1 MAETVVI
8 RFRGEDDVTPVAN
21 KVADSVD
28 KVGDSAKN
36 AGSGFSTLKEIG
48 IGALRGIGE
57 LALDVGKNALSGT
70 FDFFKSA
77 VEGSAEYQSALA
89 QTNAVIESTGM
100 AANLTA
106 EEFEALAR
114 NLSAASGQSLFTD
127 DQLLSAQNVLATFTN
142 IKEFEFADA
151 TAAIADLSQA
161 MGQDLQSSAVQVG
174 KALNDPVQGIT
185 ALQRVG
191 VSFTEDQK
199 KVVESLMETGDVAG
213 AQRLILN
220 ELERQ
225 FGGSAAAA
233 AQTFSGQMVVMSEK
247 VEDAKGAIGDALLPL
262 LTEMGG
268 IFDTYIMPIIKDTT
282 ASIGAFFQGISDNGG
297 VMATLEDI
305 RDSIMAFV
313 DGNPIIQR
321 LIDLWNTLS
330 TSIQQIYADATD
342 LASDPAVQNW
352 AKQILAVLEALALVI
367 IDVVIVALDALTIAF
382 GLLVDGIKWFAKTMQ
397 PIFDYV
403 YPKMVE
409 FLTAISQ
416 LLRGD
421 FAGAWETIRTLVSG
435 VWDDIKTATMKVA
448 EEITTR
454 VETFIDE
461 TIGKAKALGKDIVD
475 GIANGIKEAQD
486 AVRRAL
492 ANAINNGID
501 FVKKFLGIASPSKVM
516 AEIVGNPMAQ
526 GIAAGI
532 ASGIPDI
539 QRALNVAVT
548 AATGAPTQ
556 TVQNFYLTANYQ
568 TAQSQSS
575 LTADLRAMQLLA
587 GGVA

>member
-1 MAETVVI
+1 
-8 RFRGEDDVTPVAN
+8 VAN
-21 KVADSVD
+21 KVTGSIDE
-28 KVGDSAKN
+28 VGNSARN
-36 AGSGFSTLKEIG
+36 AGSGFSALKEIG

-57 LALDVGKNALSGT
+57 LALDVGKNALAGT
-70 FDFFKSA
+70 FDFFKTA
-77 VEGSAEYQSALA
+77 VQGSAEYQSALA
-89 QTNAVIESTGM
+89 QTEAVLTSTGS
-100 AANLTA
+100 AAGVTS
-106 EEFEALAR
+106 EELESLAR
-114 NLSAASGQSLFTD
+114 GLSAVSGQSLFTD
-127 DQLLSAQNVLATFTN
+127 DQLLSAQNVLLTFTN

-199 KVVESLMETGDVAG
+199 NLVESLVETGDVAG
-213 AQRLILN
+213 AQRIILS

-233 AQTFSGQMVVMSEK
+233 AQTFSGQMVVLSEK
-247 VEDAKGAIGDALLPL
+247 IEDAKGSIGDALLPL
-262 LTEMGG
+262 LTELGG
-268 IFDTYIMPIIKDTT
+268 VFDTYIMPIIKDTT
-282 ASIGAFFQGISDNGG
+282 ATIGAFFQGISDNGG
-297 VMATLEDI
+297 IVATLSDI
-305 RDSIMAFV
+305 KTSIMAFV
-313 DGNPIIQR
+313 DGNPILQR

-330 TSIQQIYADATD
+330 TSIQQIFADATD

-352 AKQILAVLEALALVI
+352 ASQILSVLESLALVI
-367 IDVVIVALDALTIAF
+367 IDVVIVAIDALTIAF
-382 GLLVDGIKWFAKTMQ
+382 GLLVDGIKWFATTMQ
-397 PIFDYV
+397 PIFNYV

-409 FLTAISQ
+409 FLTYISQ

-435 VWDDIKTATMKVA
+435 VWNDIKTATSKVA
-448 EEITTR
+448 EEITRR
-454 VETFIDE
+454 VETFIEE

-475 GIANGIKEAQD
+475 GIAGGIKDAQD

-492 ANAINNGID
+492 TNAINSGID
-501 FVKKFLGIASPSKVM
+501 FVKKFLGIASPSRVM
-516 AEIVGNPMAQ
+516 AEIIGAPMAQ

-539 QRALNVAVT
+539 QRALNVAIT

>member
-21 KVADSVD
+21 KVAESVG
-28 KVGDSAKN
+28 KVEQSARN

-77 VEGSAEYQSALA
+77 VQGSAEYQSALA
-89 QTNAVIESTGM
+89 QTKAVIASTGG
-100 AANLTA
+100 AAGMTVS
-106 EEFEALAR
+106 EMETLAR
-114 NLSAASGQSLFTD
+114 NLSAVSGQSLFTD
-127 DQLLSAQNVLATFTN
+127 DQILSAQNVLATFTD
-142 IKEFEFADA
+142 IEGAQFGGA
-151 TAAIADLSQA
+151 TQAITNLSQA
-161 MGQDLQSSAVQVG
+161 MGQDLKSSAVQIG

-213 AQRLILN
+213 AQQLILD

-247 VEDAKGAIGDALLPL
+247 IEDAKGAIGDALLPL

-268 IFDTYIMPIIKDTT
+268 VFDTYIMPIIKDTT
-282 ASIGAFFQGISDNGG
+282 AAIGGFFQGISDNGG

-330 TSIQQIYADATD
+330 TSIQQIYADATE

-352 AKQILAVLEALALVI
+352 VKQALVVLEALALVI
-367 IDVVIVALDALTIAF
+367 IDVAIVALNALTIAF
-382 GLLVDGIKWFAKTMQ
+382 GLVVDGIKWFAKTMQ

-403 YPKMVE
+403 YPKMTE

-421 FAGAWETIRTLVSG
+421 FAGAWQTVKTVVVTAWTEVYNVVSRVITDLHRRLSNFIG
-435 VWDDIKTATMKVA
+435 DILGTA
-448 EEITTR
+448 
-454 VETFIDE
+454 ID
-461 TIGKAKALGKDIVD
+461 IGKNIVQGIATGIMQAKASVEKALKSVIDAAIQKIKDM
-475 GIANGIKEAQD
+475 
-486 AVRRAL
+486 
-492 ANAINNGID
+492 
-501 FVKKFLGIASPSKVM
+501 LGISSPSKAM
-516 AEIVGNPMAQ
+516 ASMIGVPMVQ
-526 GIAAGI
+526 GII
-532 ASGIPDI
+532 SGSTTGI
-539 QRALNVAVT
+539 QRAVQ
-548 AATGAPTQ
+548 APPAEASQ

-568 TAQSQSS
+568 TTQSQSS
-575 LTADLRAMQLLA
+575 VRNDLRAMQLLA

>member
-330 TSIQQIYADATD
+330 TSIQQIYADATE
-342 LASDPAVQNW
+342 LASDPAVQSW
-352 AKQILAVLEALALVI
+352 AKQILAVLEALALVV

-435 VWDDIKTATMKVA
+435 VWEDIKTATMKVA

-454 VETFIDE
+454 VEAFIDE

>member
-28 KVGDSAKN
+28 KVGESAKS

-77 VEGSAEYQSALA
+77 VQGSADYQSALA

-100 AANLTA
+100 AANLTS

-114 NLSAASGQSLFTD
+114 NLSAVSGQSLFTD

-151 TAAIADLSQA
+151 TQAIADLSQA

-225 FGGSAAAA
+225 FGGSAAMA

-330 TSIQQIYADATD
+330 TSIQQIFADASE
-342 LASDPAVQNW
+342 LASDPAVQSW

-435 VWDDIKTATMKVA
+435 VWEDIKTATMKVA

-501 FVKKFLGIASPSKVM
+501 FVKKFLGIASPSKAM
-516 AEIVGNPMAQ
+516 AEIIGTPMAQ

>member
-21 KVADSVD
+21 KVAGSIDE
-28 KVGDSAKN
+28 VGESAKN

-77 VEGSAEYQSALA
+77 VQGSAEYQSALA

-213 AQRLILN
+213 AQRLILD

-247 VEDAKGAIGDALLPL
+247 IEDAKGAIGDALLPL

-268 IFDTYIMPIIKDTT
+268 VFDTYIMPIIKDTT
-282 ASIGAFFQGISDNGG
+282 AAIGGFFQGISDNGG

-330 TSIQQIYADATD
+330 TSIQQIFADSTE

-516 AEIVGNPMAQ
+516 ADIVGNPMAQ

>member
-1 MAETVVI
+1 
-8 RFRGEDDVTPVAN
+8 VAN
-21 KVADSVD
+21 KVTGSIDE
-28 KVGDSAKN
+28 VGNSARN
-36 AGSGFSTLKEIG
+36 AGSGFSALKEIG

-57 LALDVGKNALSGT
+57 LALDVGKNALAGT
-70 FDFFKSA
+70 FDFFKTA
-77 VEGSAEYQSALA
+77 VQGSAEYQSALA
-89 QTNAVIESTGM
+89 QTEAVLTSTGS
-100 AANLTA
+100 AAGVTS
-106 EEFEALAR
+106 EELESLAR
-114 NLSAASGQSLFTD
+114 GLSAVSGQSLFTD
-127 DQLLSAQNVLATFTN
+127 DQLLSAQNVLLTFTN

-199 KVVESLMETGDVAG
+199 NLVESLVETGDVAG
-213 AQRLILN
+213 AQRIILS

-233 AQTFSGQMVVMSEK
+233 AQTFSGQMVVLSEK
-247 VEDAKGAIGDALLPL
+247 IEDAKGSIGDALLPL
-262 LTEMGG
+262 LTELGG
-268 IFDTYIMPIIKDTT
+268 VFDTYIMPIIKDTT
-282 ASIGAFFQGISDNGG
+282 ATIGAFFQGISDNGG
-297 VMATLEDI
+297 IVATLSDI
-305 RDSIMAFV
+305 KTSIMAFV
-313 DGNPIIQR
+313 DGNPILQR

-330 TSIQQIYADATD
+330 TSIQQIFADATD

-352 AKQILAVLEALALVI
+352 ASQILSVLEALALVI

-382 GLLVDGIKWFAKTMQ
+382 GLLVDGIKWFATTMQ
-397 PIFDYV
+397 PIFNYV

-409 FLTAISQ
+409 FLTYISQ

-435 VWDDIKTATMKVA
+435 VWNDIKTATSKVA
-448 EEITTR
+448 EEITRR
-454 VETFIDE
+454 VETFIEE

-475 GIANGIKEAQD
+475 GIAGGIKDAQD

-492 ANAINNGID
+492 TNAINSGID
-501 FVKKFLGIASPSKVM
+501 FVKKFLGIASPSRVM
-516 AEIVGNPMAQ
+516 AEIIGAPMAQ

-539 QRALNVAVT
+539 QRALNVAIT